1 MATLEGKVALV
12 TAGGTGIGFACSK
25 AIVESGGC
33 VMITARRE
41 EMLQKAASEL
51 GPNADYV
58 VGDVTRQDSMDAAV
72 QATLDRF
79 GGLHLNVN
87 SAGMGG
93 VGTVLNST
101 DEEFATVL
109 DTTLN
114 GTFRAMRSVAKAM
127 KAGGGGSIVNISS
140 IASTHTH
147 RWMTAYCTAK
157 AGVNMLTRCAADDL
171 GEFGVRVN
179 AVCPGLVDTE
189 MVTLLTQNQ
198 EAVDEYL
205 RRMPISRIGKPEDV
219 GALVAFLLSD
229 EAGWITGQC
238 IGVDG
243 GHNIRQG
250 PDLVDPVYSKFF
262 PVER

>member
-1 MATLEGKVALV
+1 
-12 TAGGTGIGFACSK
+12 
-25 AIVESGGC
+25 
-33 VMITARRE
+33 
-41 EMLQKAASEL
+41 
-51 GPNADYV
+51 
-58 VGDVTRQDSMDAAV
+58 
-72 QATLDRF
+72 
-79 GGLHLNVN
+79 
-87 SAGMGG
+87 
-93 VGTVLNST
+93 
-101 DEEFATVL
+101 
-109 DTTLN
+109 
-114 GTFRAMRSVAKAM
+114 MRSVAKAM

-189 MVTLLTQNQ
+189 MVTVLTQNQ